1 MEIKIPLSQ
10 GNNMKI
16 KKICSYFFIGF
27 SICYTLYMGASFL
40 SHFIIEHI
48 YYKPATF
55 LNDTL
60 YLETKKGTVPFNR
73 KKDDIYCTFD
83 EVCAKVK
90 NITEN
95 GFQLQI
101 QNETHLYKKHPEK
114 ENTFS
119 QEMYI
124 PLINNQPLK
133 KKITFLYQEDSK
145 ISTIECRASEV
156 CKKGEKELPFSFV
169 VSGLKVDKN
178 KDFNDNIP
186 INESD
191 KILLK
196 EGDKFYTLTKNNQG
210 IFKKDETQMQ
220 IHQNRFLL
228 AVSSFKRPIYLV
240 GLVHRL
246 FNQTYQNFDVS
257 ISLKGVDTQTLHHLI
272 KPELNSLQKGNRLI
286 LKEHKNENQLTNLI
300 NTFRELDLKNYDYI
314 CKIDDDD
321 FYSNNYLNSVNM
333 ALNLLENPEFL
344 FKNNFDIL
352 YENTY
357 STYLINSF
365 NQNPG
370 ATTCFSTQ
378 FVPMLFE
385 LEKMTPTQLKNL
397 IKSDEKNDL
406 SLYEDWLFHKVS
418 HQQGK
423 KHIYFSLEPLFIYNK
438 TNTSITRFQ

>member
-1 MEIKIPLSQ
+1 
-10 GNNMKI
+10 MKI
-16 KKICSYFFIGF
+16 KKVFSYLFIVF
-27 SICYTLYMGASFL
+27 SICFTLYEGSIFVGRL
-40 SHFIIEHI
+40 IINHF

-55 LNDTL
+55 LSDTL
-60 YLETKKGTVPFNR
+60 YLETKKGTIPFNR
-73 KKDDIYCTFD
+73 KENNIYCTFD
-83 EVCAKVK
+83 DVCAKVM

-95 GFQLQI
+95 GFQFQI
-101 QNETHLYKKHPEK
+101 QNETHNYQKIHEK

-119 QEMYI
+119 QPMYM
-124 PLINNQPLK
+124 PQLNNTPHKQ
-133 KKITFLYQEDSK
+133 KITFLYQDGNE
-145 ISTIECRASEV
+145 TVHVECTASEL
-156 CKKGEKELPFSFV
+156 CKKDDEQLPFSFV

-178 KDFNDNIP
+178 KNFNDHISMG
-186 INESD
+186 EST

-196 EGDKFYTLTKNNQG
+196 EGDKFHTLTKNAQG
-210 IFKKDETQMQ
+210 VFKKDETQTPV
-220 IHQNRFLL
+220 HQNRFLL

-240 GLVHRL
+240 GLIHRL

-257 ISLKGVDTQTLHHLI
+257 VSLKGVDTQILNKII
-272 KPELNSLQKGNRLI
+272 KPEFNTLDKGNRLI
-286 LKEHKNENQLTNLI
+286 LKEHKNTNQLSNLI
-300 NTFRELDLKNYDYI
+300 NTFREIDLKNYDYI

-321 FYSNNYLNSVNM
+321 FYSNDYLNSVNM
-333 ALNLLENPEFL
+333 ALNLLGNPEFL

-365 NQNPG
+365 NKNPG

-378 FVPMLFE
+378 FASTLFNI
-385 LEKMTPTQLKNL
+385 EKMTPLQIKNL

-406 SLYEDWLFHKVS
+406 ILYEDWLFHKVS

-438 TNTSITRFQ
+438 TNNSITRLQ